1 MNKNYNIAKIEVALW
16 NLCRTAFGT
25 SIEGFA
31 ASRPSS
37 TDTPLS
43 KFYVVAVPGNVTDY
57 GALGKAYTTIYL
69 YAKNTT
75 KGRKDTAVLSEMH
88 DTLFNFLPYSTEDY
102 FFDFSSEASFPDS
115 LGYHITAINLHMMT
129 KKTI

>member
-25 SIEGFA
+25 SMEVYAG
-31 ASRPSS
+31 SRPASVA
-37 TDTPLS
+37 TTLE
-43 KFYVVAVPGNVTDY
+43 KFCVVAIPGNVTDY

-69 YAKNTT
+69 YAKNTST
-75 KGRKDTAVLSEMH
+75 GRKNTTVLSEMH
-88 DTLFNFLPYSTEDY
+88 DTLFNFLPYSTDDY

-115 LGYHITAINLHMMT
+115 IGYHVIAINLHMMT
-129 KKTI
+129 KKII